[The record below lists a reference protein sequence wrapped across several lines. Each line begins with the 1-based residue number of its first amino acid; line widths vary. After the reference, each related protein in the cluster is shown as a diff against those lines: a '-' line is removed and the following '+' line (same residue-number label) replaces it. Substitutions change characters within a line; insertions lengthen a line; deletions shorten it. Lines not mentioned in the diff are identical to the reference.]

1 MRLDRNQRQS
11 RVEERMLERNAVC
24 PRRNVQQ
31 RGEYGEGLYGGRGGQ
46 IIWRAGENIPNK
58 GENQMG
64 LRRDPNI
71 IDMDK
76 GKEGNRTYYVYGK

>member
-11 RVEERMLERNAVC
+11 RVEERMLERNAVR

-46 IIWRAGENIPNK
+46 IIWRAGENIPNR